1 MATHTVQLAADQQ
14 TQAADRFK
22 AGVTNNVEVIQAQ
35 AAVASANDA
44 YVAGLSAYQLA
55 RAALG
60 RALGVPETQFRQ
72 FLAGTTP

>member
-1 MATHTVQLAADQQ
+1 M
-14 TQAADRFK
+14 
-22 AGVTNNVEVIQAQ
+22 TNNVEVVQAQ

-44 YVAGLSAYQLA
+44 YVAGLSSYQLA

-60 RALGVPETQFRQ
+60 RALGVPETAFRQ